1 MVGYIYMSGTKNE
14 IKKTISKERIDFY
27 GVNWIEHISV
37 IYLAGSRNDFDIIS
51 GYKTDDWVVGSTLS
65 YNKRLLLSPGSYES
79 VYLFYYCP

>member
-1 MVGYIYMSGTKNE
+1 MSGTKNE